1 MLLYLYIICVTIT
14 FTKMRERPVR
24 QYYTVNPHT
33 ISGLLSESSLAA
45 FSFCWHLNTGRA
57 LQDSLA
63 NSLPSNWHQWVP
75 QRRHMPKYNLR
86 NNKKEFPATFHLLE
100 ALYPVSHASFSY
112 VSLLFFR
119 IRTKCFLLCLLECS
133 KKRTDMGD
141 LFISGFKQV
150 LLVVIEFHL
159 NVQPNLTSSYR
170 YLCMG
175 L

>member
-1 MLLYLYIICVTIT
+1 
-14 FTKMRERPVR
+14 MRERPVR
-24 QYYTVNPHT
+24 QYYTVNPYT

-86 NNKKEFPATFHLLE
+86 NNKKEFPATFHFLE

>member
-1 MLLYLYIICVTIT
+1 MLLYLYIICITIT

-24 QYYTVNPHT
+24 QYYTVNPYT

-75 QRRHMPKYNLR
+75 QRRHRPKYNMR

-100 ALYPVSHASFSY
+100 ALYPVSHPSFSY

-119 IRTKCFLLCLLECS
+119 IRTKCLLSIVFAGMFKKENRYGRFVHFRLQTGAVSGYRVPS
-133 KKRTDMGD
+133 KCTAQLDF
-141 LFISGFKQV
+141 FI
-150 LLVVIEFHL
+150 
-159 NVQPNLTSSYR
+159 
-170 YLCMG
+170 
-175 L
+175 